1 MGKTTGFTLHRALTH
16 KTGILMKLNGQ
27 INYKYLLIIPLF
39 AVIVFTIV
47 FIFAGDFSY
56 QISYFLLEFS
66 ASIAVMSSIM
76 ATSQTYIQ
84 LKQKESGKTMANHN
98 FQIRTRTS
106 LKYILIF
113 ITVNLILIGMFL
125 FNHFPAY
132 IALLLSILSL
142 MIMVV
147 FHKQDKNYLNTLDE
161 SSFKE

>member
-1 MGKTTGFTLHRALTH
+1 MGKTTGFTFHRALTH
-16 KTGILMKLNGQ
+16 KTGIVMKLNGQ

-47 FIFAGDFSY
+47 FIFANDFSY

-66 ASIAVMSSIM
+66 ASIAVSSSIL

-84 LKQKESGKTMANHN
+84 LKQKESGKTRADHN
-98 FQIRTRTS
+98 LQIRTKTS

-113 ITVNLILIGMFL
+113 IAVNLILIGMFL

-132 IALLLSILSL
+132 IALLLSMLSL
-142 MIMVV
+142 MIIVF
-147 FHKQDKNYLNTLDE
+147 FHKQDKNHIKIFDE
-161 SSFKE
+161 NSFKE